1 MGKPLLAVAIERRA
15 WDLAALCL
23 LAGLLD
29 ATSRLPPETLDEL
42 LQLLEVTGHDGPR
55 RRPH

>member
-1 MGKPLLAVAIERRA
+1 MAKPLLAVAIERRD

-29 ATSRLPPETLDEL
+29 AASRLPPETLDEF
-42 LQLLEVTGHDGPR
+42 LQLLEVTGRDAPR

>member
-1 MGKPLLAVAIERRA
+1 MGKPLLAVAIERRD

-29 ATSRLPPETLDEL
+29 ATSRLPHETLDEL
-42 LQLLEVTGHDGPR
+42 LQLLEVTGRDAPR